1 MDYAVVDLER
11 PGVSP
16 LVDRTATGGLTMNS
30 LRTVR
35 ALSVVDALSVSR
47 DSLLRGIVL
56 VPLGLAVAARW
67 LFPPAIERTAT
78 LLPFDIQAL
87 YPQVMS
93 YVLLLLAPV
102 ICGAVVG
109 FILLDQ
115 RDDNTLMALQVTPLP
130 IAGYLA
136 YRLAAPTILSTIMA
150 LIALP
155 LSGLV
160 QFDLLKLLMVVLS
173 AAPLAPMTAL
183 FLGAYAANKVQ
194 GFALQKA
201 LGVFF
206 IAPFV
211 AALLPLPWRLL
222 AGLIPTYWPATLLW
236 TLQAGESQ
244 GELLL
249 LGGLVY
255 QGLLLAILLRR
266 FNRVIHQ

>member
-1 MDYAVVDLER
+1 
-11 PGVSP
+11 
-16 LVDRTATGGLTMNS
+16 MNS
-30 LRTVR
+30 LRTLR
-35 ALSVVDALSVSR
+35 ALSAVDALSVSR

-67 LFPPAIERTAT
+67 LFPQAIERINT
-78 LLPFDIQAL
+78 LLPFDLQAV
-87 YPQVMS
+87 YPSLMS

-109 FILLDQ
+109 FMLLDQ
-115 RDDNTLMALQVTPLP
+115 RDDNTLTALQVTPLP

-136 YRLAAPTILSTIMA
+136 YRLAAPMILSIIMA

-160 QFDLLKLLMVVLS
+160 RLDPFELLIVVLA
-173 AAPLAPMTAL
+173 AAPLAPITAL
-183 FLGAYAANKVQ
+183 VLGAYAENKVQ

-206 IAPFV
+206 IAPFLG
-211 AALLPLPWRLL
+211 ALLPLPWRILL
-222 AGLIPTYWPATLLW
+222 GLVPTYWPAALLW
-236 TLQAGESQ
+236 EVQSDRSHG
-244 GELLL
+244 GLLL

-255 QGLLLAILLRR
+255 QALLLVFLLRR
-266 FNRVIHQ
+266 FNRVIRQ

>member
-1 MDYAVVDLER
+1 MDCAAVDLER
-11 PGVSP
+11 PGVSA

-30 LRTVR
+30 LRTLR
-35 ALSVVDALSVSR
+35 ALSAVDALSVSR
-47 DSLLRGIVL
+47 DSLLRGIVF

-67 LFPPAIERTAT
+67 LFPPAIERTT
-78 LLPFDIQAL
+78 MLLPFDLQAL
-87 YPQVMS
+87 YPHVMS
-93 YVLLLLAPV
+93 YVLLLLAPA

-109 FILLDQ
+109 FMLLDQ

-136 YRLAAPTILSTIMA
+136 YRLAAPMVLSTIMG

-160 QFDLLKLLMVVLS
+160 QLDLLKLLMAVL
-173 AAPLAPMTAL
+173 AAALLAPITAL

-206 IAPFV
+206 IAPF
-211 AALLPLPWRLL
+211 AATLLPQPWQLL
-222 AGLIPTYWPATLLW
+222 AGVIPTYWPATLLW
-236 TLQAGESQ
+236 TLQSGKSN

-249 LGGLVY
+249 LGSLAY
-255 QGLLLAILLRR
+255 QGLLLALLLRR
-266 FNRVIHQ
+266 FNRVIRQ